1 MLQTLLHWLGFG
13 LCHQLPD
20 RSFFGGGVQAPVCAR
35 DTGIYVGFV
44 VSLALISFLHG
55 SRRPTGFPKAS
66 GWVAIG
72 AMIAAMAWDGVTS
85 YAGFRT
91 TTNDLRLLTGLT
103 AGFAIAA
110 VLTPMLNDELW
121 RSGSAE
127 RVLAPAWRL
136 GAWLGAVP
144 ITFALIRW
152 AGPFLGIGY
161 PILIAVA
168 VIATLTA
175 VNMVIVCLTPPFERR
190 ADRLS
195 DAWLAI
201 LMALILTVLEIW
213 LSGLL
218 RYGLTLLAARYS

>member
-20 RSFFGGGVQAPVCAR
+20 RSFFGGGTQAPVCAR
-35 DTGIYVGFV
+35 DTGIYVGFM
-44 VSLALISFLHG
+44 VSLALISLLHG
-55 SRRPTGFPKAS
+55 ARRPRGFPEAP

-72 AMIAAMAWDGVTS
+72 VMIAAMAWDGATS
-85 YAGFRT
+85 YAGLRT

-110 VLTPMLNDELW
+110 VLAPMLNDELW
-121 RSGSAE
+121 RVGSAE

-136 GAWLGAVP
+136 IAWLGAVP
-144 ITFALIRW
+144 VTFALVRW
-152 AGPFLGIGY
+152 GGPLLGIGY
-161 PILIAVA
+161 PVLIAAA
-168 VIATLTA
+168 VIATLTT
-175 VNMVIVCLTPPFERR
+175 VNMVIVCLTPPFERK
-190 ADRLS
+190 ANRLT

-201 LMALILTVLEIW
+201 FVALVLTFLEVW

-218 RYGLTLLAARYS
+218 RYGLTMLAARYS